1 MNEREINKLR
11 NKFILMSTLTIA
23 LVMALMAGVILIF
36 TVVTGRNEVRQTMNY
51 IVAHN
56 GYLFPS
62 EAGNKNAAGSR
73 SDANA
78 ASSASE
84 SDSSRSSAVPGTS
97 GSAGGSS
104 GDSSSGVSSQD
115 ASESGGT
122 AATPDQEGSQETHI
136 PFSLDEFLGIGD
148 LTDDSEFKYST
159 RYFAVLYDQSGMV
172 SNVVTSHISSVDEE
186 EAEGLA
192 DQARKKFFHF
202 GEIGRYYYQVSPL
215 EGGGTIVI
223 YLDRTSQI
231 FIRMRVAYIA
241 AILIVGGTLAAF
253 FIMRCVS
260 DKIIAP
266 EVENVESQKRF
277 ITNASHELKTPLAVI
292 RANTEMQEM
301 LGGSNEWTE
310 STMRQVSRMDGLI
323 KNLVLISRS
332 QEKEGAETLARI
344 MISDIVKETVETF
357 QSLILSEQKTLTMH
371 IQPDIWLLADESRV
385 RQLVL
390 LLMDNAVKYCDD
402 KGAIGV
408 SLLKEGKKTKLV
420 ITNSY
425 AKGKD
430 VDYSRFF
437 ERFYREDQSHSEE
450 GGTGGYGIGLSVAEG
465 IVRQMKGEIG
475 VSWKDGV
482 ISFVCVF
489 AAR

>member
-62 EAGNKNAAGSR
+62 EAGANKGASGSR
-73 SDANA
+73 ENA
-78 ASSASE
+78 SSVSSEDSSAS
-84 SDSSRSSAVPGTS
+84 
-97 GSAGGSS
+97 GS
-104 GDSSSGVSSQD
+104 
-115 ASESGGT
+115 T
-122 AATPDQEGSQETHI
+122 AETPEQEETQETHI

-159 RYFAVLYDQSGMV
+159 RYFAVLYDQNNMV
-172 SNVVTSHISSVDEE
+172 SNVITSHISSVDEN

-192 DQARKKFFHF
+192 DQAREKFFHF

-215 EGGGTIVI
+215 EDGGTIVI

-231 FIRMRVAYIA
+231 FSRMRVAYIA

-253 FIMRCVS
+253 LILRSVS
-260 DKIIAP
+260 EKIIAP
-266 EVENVESQKRF
+266 EVENVERQKRF

-323 KNLVLISRS
+323 KNLVLISKS
-332 QEKEGAETLARI
+332 QEKEGGEALARI

-402 KGAIGV
+402 KGAIGA
-408 SLLKEGKKTKLV
+408 SLLKEGKKVKLV

-437 ERFYREDQSHSEE
+437 ERFYREDQSHSAE
-450 GGTGGYGIGLSVAEG
+450 GGIGGYGIGLSVAEG

-475 VSWKDGV
+475 ASWKDGI
-482 ISFVCVF
+482 ISFVCEF